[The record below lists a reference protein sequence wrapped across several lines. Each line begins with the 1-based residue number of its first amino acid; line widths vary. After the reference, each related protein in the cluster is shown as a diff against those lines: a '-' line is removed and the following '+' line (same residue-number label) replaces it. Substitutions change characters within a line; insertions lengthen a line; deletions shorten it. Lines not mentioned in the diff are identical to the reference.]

1 MTEIDMRGIV
11 RRLTLKHTEIRL
23 LSTQI
28 NGDTCCITFEFID
41 VNLVNVGNWI
51 SKAGGVPQQQG
62 ILGTGDRMVC
72 YAVFK

>member
-1 MTEIDMRGIV
+1 MTEQDARGVI
-11 RRLTLKHTEIRL
+11 RRLTLKHKEVNI

-28 NGDTCCITFEFID
+28 NGDVCCITFEFIP

-51 SKAGGVPQQQG
+51 SKAGGLPQAQG
-62 ILGTGDRMVC
+62 VMGTGDRMVC